1 MEKHTWKTARGGEV
15 TIEIIREEAM
25 IAKATRTKKTLG
37 IEIRFGKEVC
47 SNPRLEDGFFNCGII
62 RMGGK
67 SVKALIPT
75 NPDALA
81 VFEKYQAEL
90 GANHKRSKANE
101 KEYADHRSNMKK
113 IMGY

>member
-1 MEKHTWKTARGGEV
+1 MEKHTWKTARGAEV

-25 IAKATRTKKTLG
+25 VAKATRTKKTLG

-67 SVKALIPT
+67 NVKALIPT
-75 NPDALA
+75 TPEAVA
-81 VFEKYQAEL
+81 VFEKFRAERNENL
-90 GANHKRSKANE
+90 KRSLENE
-101 KEYADHRSNMKK
+101 GQYLDHRANMKK
-113 IMGY
+113 TMGY